1 MIYDIRIGIGRYKL
15 ETRESN
21 PHSLGPKPNALPVKL
36 APIKIRS
43 YWVYVVFVSVQKSV

>member
-1 MIYDIRIGIGRYKL
+1 MVCNVCIGVIINNL

-36 APIKIRS
+36 APRKVGTYR
-43 YWVYVVFVSVQKSV
+43 VYIGFVCI